1 MNYEI
6 SGLMNK
12 PRYKKIV
19 VKIGSTLITDG
30 GKGLDRKMIA
40 TLAEQ
45 MAGLRTQDV
54 DVVLVS
60 SGSIAEGITR
70 LGLKTRPVNISELQ
84 ATAAV
89 GQMGLV
95 QAYEVGFQ
103 QHGLHS
109 AQILLTHADLSNRKR
124 YLNARTTLRTLLA
137 YGTVPVVNE
146 NDSVSNEEI
155 RFGDNDTLGAL
166 VANLIES
173 DLLIILTD
181 QEGLFD
187 SNPGENLDAKLI
199 QRADANDPQLITFA
213 GPSSGHLG
221 SGGMQTKVS
230 AAKLAARSATHT
242 VIASGRCKNVIT
254 RLAHG
259 EAIGS
264 FLEASEG
271 HLAARKQWLAGH
283 MRCAGE
289 LHLDDGAV
297 NVLQNK
303 NASLLPVGV
312 KKVKGAFNRGEVVA
326 CLDTKG
332 IEIARGLVNYAS
344 DECKQIVGKPSNQI
358 AQILGYEDDPELINR
373 ENLILT

>member
-1 MNYEI
+1 
-6 SGLMNK
+6 MNK
-12 PRYKKIV
+12 PMFKKVV

-30 GKGLDRKMIA
+30 GKGIDRQMIA
-40 TLAEQ
+40 SLAEQ
-45 MAGLRTQDV
+45 MAALRMQGV

-70 LGLKTRPVNISELQ
+70 LGLKSRPTNISELQ

-103 QHGLHS
+103 HHGLHS

-166 VANLIES
+166 VANLIEA

-187 SNPGENLDAKLI
+187 SNPGQNSDARLI
-199 QRADANDPQLITFA
+199 KKAAANDANLTIYA
-213 GPSSGHLG
+213 GPSSGNLG

-230 AAKLAARSATHT
+230 AAQLAARSGTHT
-242 VIASGRCKNVIT
+242 VIASGKLENIIL
-254 RLAHG
+254 RLAQG
-259 EAIGS
+259 EAVGS
-264 FLEASEG
+264 FLEAGEG

-289 LHLDDGAV
+289 LHLDEGAV
-297 NVLQNK
+297 DVLQNK

-312 KKVKGAFNRGEVVA
+312 KKVSGLFHRGEVVA
-326 CLDTKG
+326 CLDIKG
-332 IEIARGLVNYAS
+332 REIARGLVNYAS
-344 DECKQIVGKPSNQI
+344 DECKQIVGKPSSQI
-358 AQILGYEDDPELINR
+358 PVILGYEDDPELINR
-373 ENLILT
+373 ENMILTA

>member
-1 MNYEI
+1 MN
-6 SGLMNK
+6 
-12 PRYKKIV
+12 RFKKVV
-19 VKIGSTLITDG
+19 VKIGSALITAG
-30 GKGLDRKMIA
+30 GKGLDRKMISA
-40 TLAEQ
+40 WADQ
-45 MAGLRTQDV
+45 MAQLRAEGV

-70 LGLKTRPVNISELQ
+70 LGLKTRPKSISELQ

-95 QAYEVGFQ
+95 QAYEACFQ
-103 QHGLHS
+103 AHGINS
-109 AQILLTHADLSNRKR
+109 AQILLTHADLSNRQR
-124 YLNARTTLRTLLA
+124 YLNARTTLRTLLEF
-137 YGTVPVVNE
+137 GTLPVVNE

-166 VANLIES
+166 VANLIEA

-187 SNPGENLDAKLI
+187 ADPGDNPDAKLI
-199 QRADANDPQLITFA
+199 EHADAGDPRLVDYA

-221 SGGMQTKVS
+221 RGGMQTKVS
-230 AAKLAARSATHT
+230 AAQLATRSGTHT
-242 VIASGRCKNVIT
+242 VICSGNTKNVIT
-254 RLAHG
+254 RIVQG

-289 LHLDDGAV
+289 LRLDEGAV
-297 NVLQNK
+297 DVLVNK
-303 NASLLPVGV
+303 NASLLPIGV
-312 KKVKGAFNRGEVVA
+312 KAVSGVFNRGEVVA
-326 CLDTKG
+326 CLAPGGT
-332 IEIARGLVNYAS
+332 EIARGLVNYPS
-344 DECKQIVGKPSNQI
+344 DECKQIIGKASKEIPE
-358 AQILGYEDDPELINR
+358 ILGYQDDPELINR
-373 ENLILT
+373 ENLILMKT